1 MGIIKVVALRDGLE
15 EFIAMCK
22 AHPLTVNVPGLPE
35 SVNHTY
41 RRGYGGQVYKT
52 SQASAWESIATMET
66 KRAALRAYGT
76 SKLGILKGAPVRLEI
91 DFCRDTWRKKKK
103 SESHLIVRPDVSNLV
118 KLAEDAL
125 FRGLDLDDSAVV
137 ILQVQKVEVKGPVKT
152 QLRLSF
158 LPWDNNLKVS

>member
-1 MGIIKVVALRDGLE
+1 LKNIVPLRDGLE

-22 AHPLTVNVPGLPE
+22 SQVLAVSIPGHPE

-41 RRGYGGQVYKT
+41 RRGFGGQVYKT
-52 SQASAWESIATMET
+52 SIASAWERMAINEV
-66 KRAALRAYGT
+66 KRAALRVYGT
-76 SKLGILKGAPVRLEI
+76 SKLAILKGAPVRLEI

-103 SESHLIVRPDVSNLV
+103 SENHLVVRPDVSNLV

-137 ILQVQKVEVKGPVKT
+137 ILLVKKVEMPGPIKT
-152 QLRLSF
+152 QMRLQF